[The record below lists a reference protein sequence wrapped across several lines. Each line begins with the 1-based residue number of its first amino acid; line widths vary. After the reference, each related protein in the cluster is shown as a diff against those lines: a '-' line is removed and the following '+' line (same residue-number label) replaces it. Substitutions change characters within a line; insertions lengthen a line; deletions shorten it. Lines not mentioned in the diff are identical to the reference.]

1 MSKIVARLFFMHIVN
16 GSLEV
21 LEKQVQSSERDRCF
35 LKNIVITH
43 SFALYRFC
51 VFLICDV
58 HVANLVEV
66 LVPNLNCGCIAEIKS
81 IRILRYSNE
90 FPNCRHHCLEF

>member
-1 MSKIVARLFFMHIVN
+1 MSKIVARLFFMHLVN

-43 SFALYRFC
+43 SFALYR
-51 VFLICDV
+51 L
-58 HVANLVEV
+58 
-66 LVPNLNCGCIAEIKS
+66 CIPY
-81 IRILRYSNE
+81 L
-90 FPNCRHHCLEF
+90 